1 VSLGISAEQCLLLYV
16 GRLAHE
22 KNTSTLFNAFEVLAR
37 RDPGRYHLF
46 VVGDGLQRD
55 ELRDLQERVGNVT
68 WKQYCTDSEELARF
82 YRAADLFVHPGVQET
97 FGLTALESQACATP
111 VVGIRG
117 SYMDRI
123 IFGSQ
128 KYWARE
134 NSVAALADAV
144 SAEAGS
150 VELNKDGWMAA
161 QSVRERYAWPVVFE
175 RLFKIYRQVRAE
187 FHAG

>member
-1 VSLGISAEQCLLLYV
+1 MRLRRRGRLPRHRIDLRRGRDRSRGRRRRWRHLAVAAAVLLL
-16 GRLAHE
+16 
-22 KNTSTLFNAFEVLAR
+22 AF
-37 RDPGRYHLF
+37 
-46 VVGDGLQRD
+46 LQRG
-55 ELRDLQERVGNVT
+55 ELRDLKQRVGNVT
-68 WKQYCTDSEELARF
+68 WVQYCTDSQELARF

-128 KYWARE
+128 RYWAKQ

-144 SAEAGS
+144 AAEAGS
-150 VELNKDGWMAA
+150 VEFAKDGWMAA
-161 QSVRERYAWPVVFE
+161 QSVRERYAWPVVFA
-175 RLFKIYRQVRAE
+175 RLFQVYRRVRAE
-187 FHAG
+187 FRAG